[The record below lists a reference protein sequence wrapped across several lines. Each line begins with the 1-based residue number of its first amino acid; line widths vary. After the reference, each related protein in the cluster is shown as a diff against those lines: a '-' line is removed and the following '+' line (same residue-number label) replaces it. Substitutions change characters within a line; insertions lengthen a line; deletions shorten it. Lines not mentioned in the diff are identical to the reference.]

1 MHATPQR
8 TNARTG
14 RVGLVALALVSLV
27 LGALAITSP
36 SSGAAGPNRAAV
48 IVETGADTHR
58 VLIEFD
64 AESISGLEALELA
77 GAQPSIASWTGM
89 GGAVCALYGVGH
101 PANQQECLGTPG
113 DQRFWAYWHVP
124 AGGSGF
130 TDETFS
136 RAGGSSVR
144 VRDGDVEGW
153 RYGTGEP
160 PEFVAFASLVPPPPP
175 PPPTDEPS
183 PSTRPAGSGPSVGP
197 AGPSG
202 AGGPSA
208 TVGTTTTTRRASI
221 RPAAPSRRNKDADKD
236 GDQADGRRKAGG
248 DDDRGETAGKS
259 GDDAPP
265 DASDARSR
273 QEVDSEQASASREG
287 SGGGGSA
294 WALIGFAIVMGAL
307 AAAIYV
313 AHRARVGR
321 STAGP

>member
-1 MHATPQR
+1 MHGTPQR
-8 TNARTG
+8 TIARTG
-14 RVGLVALALVSLV
+14 RLGLVALALVSLA

-36 SSGAAGPNRAAV
+36 SSGAAGPNRAVV

-64 AESISGLEALELA
+64 AESISGLDALELA
-77 GAQPSIASWTGM
+77 GAQPSVASWTGM

-124 AGGSGF
+124 AGSSGF

-197 AGPSG
+197 AGPNRA
-202 AGGPSA
+202 AG
-208 TVGTTTTTRRASI
+208 
-221 RPAAPSRRNKDADKD
+221 KD

-248 DDDRGETAGKS
+248 DDGRGETAGKS
-259 GDDAPP
+259 GDDPPP

-273 QEVDSEQASASREG
+273 QEVDSEQASASRKG

-294 WALIGFAIVMGAL
+294 WALIGFAIVMLAL